1 MESWLI
7 GLSSSIV
14 VAIVY
19 GLLFAQREDA
29 IRAKLKRATGGLL
42 RRLYV
47 RALIQAVRGGA
58 GVADSRHLA
67 VILIFGIFIAGLW
80 TQATVQNV
88 RNSMDHLVQQTHD
101 LQRLTAAKPVL
112 SSVTDLQHQLQQKER
127 ALSGEISNAAS
138 GAEKIKASAQP
149 TLAIAQSIAYL
160 LLAAAGAGWIAWMP
174 YVLMRRQFA
183 HEIDRFSLRIQGL
196 ATPQELASLT
206 KAELDVRDS
215 GTLAE
220 YVKVMGRIAAR
231 YDMPE
236 LTRSFELWDEKQ
248 QIV

>member
-29 IRAKLKRATGGLL
+29 IRASLKRATGGLL

-58 GVADSRHLA
+58 DVADSRHLA
-67 VILIFGIFIAGLW
+67 VLLIFVVLFAGIW
-80 TQATVQNV
+80 TQATVQNI
-88 RNSMDHLVQQTHD
+88 RNSVDRLVQQAHA
-101 LQRLTAAKPVL
+101 LQHTSLIGPASAATTNP
-112 SSVTDLQHQLQQKER
+112 QHQLQQKEQ
-127 ALSGEISNAAS
+127 ALSEEINTAVS
-138 GAEKIKASAQP
+138 GAEAIKTNAQP
-149 TLAIAQSIAYL
+149 TLAIVQFIAYL
-160 LLAAAGAGWIAWMP
+160 LLAAAGAGWIAWVP

-183 HEIDRFSLRIQGL
+183 HEIERFSLRIQGL
-196 ATPQELASLT
+196 ATSQELADLT
-206 KAELDVRDS
+206 KAELGVRDS
-215 GTLAE
+215 HTLAV
-220 YVKVMGRIAAR
+220 YVKVMRRIAAR

-236 LTRSFELWDEKQ
+236 LTRSFELWDESAS
-248 QIV
+248 V